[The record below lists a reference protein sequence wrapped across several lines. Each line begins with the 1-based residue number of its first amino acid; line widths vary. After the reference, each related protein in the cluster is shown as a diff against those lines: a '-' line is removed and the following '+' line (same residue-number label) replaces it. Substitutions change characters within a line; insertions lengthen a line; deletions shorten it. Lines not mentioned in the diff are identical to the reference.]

1 MRTETLGR
9 ITLALALITLVLL
22 TPKMSLWTTA
32 LTWCLW
38 GIAAGMNI
46 SRALERKRQAN
57 V

>member
-9 ITLALALITLVLL
+9 ITLAIALITLVLL

-46 SRALERKRQAN
+46 SRALDRKRQAN

>member
-1 MRTETLGR
+1 MRTEMLGR

-22 TPKMSLWTTA
+22 TPKMSLWAAA

-38 GIAAGMNI
+38 GIAAGMNA
-46 SRALERKRQAN
+46 SRALARKRQTD